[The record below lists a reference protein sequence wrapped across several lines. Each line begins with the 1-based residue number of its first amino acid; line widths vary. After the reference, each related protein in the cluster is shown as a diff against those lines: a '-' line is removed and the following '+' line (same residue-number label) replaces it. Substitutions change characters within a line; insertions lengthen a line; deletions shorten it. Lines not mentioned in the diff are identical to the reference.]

1 MDYYHYPYPKRLTG
15 TTKIVISIAINL
27 RIDGTDWPTK
37 FKFCGF
43 DDQAPVKMNSEEAEV
58 VDADKYFFP
67 LTNKNVKG
75 KLQHERGGNHLVLNF
90 SEYNNNIGEIDFILG
105 TDQTRHTKNCTA
117 IYFKFPAEHYFD
129 DSRADMELQVNCS
142 TWENGVAAD
151 KLVIIPVKIAAEGE
165 TQSHFF
171 DVLAKE
177 LPENLD
183 EKQLPA
189 DVTVDYFGD
198 FMDPFSI
205 IDGIYFYET
214 YINFP
219 KCDTYAVYFYI
230 NRSLI
235 INQELRD
242 RLFKCLDSSKRADD
256 GNARVAFP
264 KSSLLTLYKYQ

>member
-1 MDYYHYPYPKRLTG
+1 MDYYHYPYVKRLTG
-15 TTKIVISIAINL
+15 TTKIVTLITIKL
-27 RIDGTDWPTK
+27 LIDGTDWAEK

-43 DDQAPVKMNSEEAEV
+43 EDQAPIKIQSNEASVLE
-58 VDADKYFFP
+58 ADKYFFP
-67 LTNKNVKG
+67 LTNKNVTG

-90 SEYNNNIGEIDFILG
+90 SEHENNIGEIDFVLDS
-105 TDQTRHTKNCTA
+105 DQTRHTKNCTA

-142 TWENGVAAD
+142 TWENGVPAD

-171 DVLAKE
+171 DVLAE
-177 LPENLD
+177 QLPKDID

-189 DVTVDYFGD
+189 DVQVDYFGD
-198 FMDPFSI
+198 FMDPFSV

-219 KCDTYAVYFYI
+219 ECDSNAVYFYI
-230 NRSLI
+230 NRSLV

-256 GNARVAFP
+256 GNARDATSETSVFF
-264 KSSLLTLYKYQ
+264 YKYQ